1 MDQLIGKRLGAYE
14 VRGLL
19 GSGGMATVYRGYDTA
34 LTREVAIKVVG
45 SGHLLP
51 DIVER
56 FKREAR
62 LAAALRH
69 PNIVQVYNF
78 DEDGGVLYM
87 VQELL
92 PGPTLAEQLRRLG
105 KRRMGAATVKR
116 VIAQLA
122 AALDYAHAQGVIH
135 RDVKPGN
142 ALYNAAGELVL
153 TDFGLAR
160 AGGPGDISTTGPGV
174 VMGTPGYVAPEQA
187 VSSQGVTKASDIYAL
202 GVVLFELLTGR
213 LPFEAETPMGVIL
226 KHLYDAPPAPSGLRP
241 ELPKALDAV
250 VLRALRKEPAQRFAT
265 AGALAEALA
274 AAWAIDPPRPGE
286 TARPRAAPLQSAA
299 APRDQGRPATAPRAA
314 PATRAAAA
322 TKTPPAGT
330 KAAPSTPPAG
340 ARTPPAGT
348 KSAPAPR
355 TPPAGTRAPA
365 APAKTPPAGTRAPA
379 QAARAQAGEPK
390 APPAS
395 PVEAP
400 AKPRTSSPRLRVGL
414 LTACIVGALIV
425 FGFDPSP
432 AILLRGWEALLGLLG
447 R

>member
-45 SGHLLP
+45 SGGLLP
-51 DIVER
+51 DMVER

-78 DEDGGVLYM
+78 GQADGMLYM

-105 KRRMGAATVKR
+105 KRRMGATAVKR
-116 VIAQLA
+116 VVAQLA
-122 AALDYAHAQGVIH
+122 AALDYAHVQGVIH

-142 ALYNAAGELVL
+142 VLYNAAGELVL

-160 AGGPGDISTTGPGV
+160 TGDAGGITTTGPGV

-226 KHLYDAPPAPSGLRP
+226 KHLYDNPPTPSSLRP
-241 ELPKALDAV
+241 ELPKAVDTV
-250 VLRALRKEPAQRFAT
+250 VLRALRKEPAQRFAN

-274 AAWAIDPPRPGE
+274 AAWPGEVPRPE
-286 TARPRAAPLQSAA
+286 AAARPPKATIAQGATTATTRGGRATLAPQ
-299 APRDQGRPATAPRAA
+299 PAA
-314 PATRAAAA
+314 PAKAMPPAAAR
-322 TKTPPAGT
+322 TPPAGT
-330 KAAPSTPPAG
+330 KAAPSAPTAG
-340 ARTPPAGT
+340 AKAPPT
-348 KSAPAPR
+348 APAAGAKASPA
-355 TPPAGTRAPA
+355 TPKPAPA
-365 APAKTPPAGTRAPA
+365 APRTSASGV
-379 QAARAQAGEPK
+379 K
-390 APPAS
+390 APPAAAK
-395 PVEAP
+395 PPAANNTPP
-400 AKPRTSSPRLRVGL
+400 AKPAIRSPRLLVGL
-414 LTACIVGALIV
+414 LTACIVAGLIL
-425 FGFDPSP
+425 GGYGTSP
-432 AILLRGWEALLGLLG
+432 AAIQRGFEAVVGLLG
-447 R
+447 G